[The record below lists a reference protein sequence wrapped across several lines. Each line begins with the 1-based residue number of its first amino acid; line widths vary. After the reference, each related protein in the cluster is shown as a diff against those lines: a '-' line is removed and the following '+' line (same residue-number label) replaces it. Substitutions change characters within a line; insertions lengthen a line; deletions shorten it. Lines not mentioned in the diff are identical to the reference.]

1 MMLSLL
7 LFIVFLGLRTYS
19 IAGMILLI
27 KVVVTGVYR
36 RDQFEKK
43 KVTDTLAMSMLVIL
57 IINLG
62 QLLLSFK
69 LPVDFPGFISPGGFH
84 NGGLITNAPLH
95 FDSFLFDCS
104 IFGICY
110 GITGV
115 RLGQVKAK
123 KNLLIFLIFLVIFL
137 AILFVPYFAYLLIK

>member
-1 MMLSLL
+1 MMLSLVL
-7 LFIVFLGLRTYS
+7 SIVFLGLLIYS
-19 IAGMILLI
+19 IVGLVLLLRI
-27 KVVVTGVYR
+27 VTGVYR
-36 RDQFEKK
+36 YDHFEKK
-43 KVTDTLAMSMLVIL
+43 KNKDALVMSMLVIL

-69 LPVDFPGFISPGGFH
+69 LPVDFPVFISPGGFH
-84 NGGLITNAPLH
+84 NGGLITNDPLH

-123 KNLLIFLIFLVIFL
+123 KNLFIFLIFLVIFL
-137 AILFVPYFAYLLIK
+137 AIIFVPSFVYLLIK

>member
-1 MMLSLL
+1 MMLSLVL
-7 LFIVFLGLRTYS
+7 SIVFLGLPIYS
-19 IAGMILLI
+19 IVGLILLLRI
-27 KVVVTGVYR
+27 VTGVYR
-36 RDQFEKK
+36 YDQFEKK
-43 KVTDTLAMSMLVIL
+43 KISDALVMSMLVIL

-69 LPVDFPGFISPGGFH
+69 LPVDFPGFIYPGGYR
-84 NGGLITNAPLH
+84 NGGLITNDPLH

-115 RLGQVKAK
+115 RFGQAKSK

>member
-84 NGGLITNAPLH
+84 NGGLITNDPLH

-115 RLGQVKAK
+115 RLGQAK
-123 KNLLIFLIFLVIFL
+123 SKKTF
-137 AILFVPYFAYLLIK
+137 

>member
-7 LFIVFLGLRTYS
+7 LFIVFLGLLIYS
-19 IAGMILLI
+19 IVGLVLLLRI
-27 KVVVTGVYR
+27 VTGVYR
-36 RDQFEKK
+36 YDHFEKK
-43 KVTDTLAMSMLVIL
+43 KITDALVMSMLVIL

-69 LPVDFPGFISPGGFH
+69 LTVDFPGFIYPGGYH
-84 NGGLITNAPLH
+84 NGGLITNDPLH

-137 AILFVPYFAYLLIK
+137 AIIFVPSFVYLLIK

>member
-1 MMLSLL
+1 MLSLVL
-7 LFIVFLGLRTYS
+7 SIVFLGLLIYS
-19 IAGMILLI
+19 IVGLVLLLRI
-27 KVVVTGVYR
+27 VTGVYR
-36 RDQFEKK
+36 YDHFEKK
-43 KVTDTLAMSMLVIL
+43 KNKDALVMSMLVIL

-69 LPVDFPGFISPGGFH
+69 LAVDFPVFIYPGGYH
-84 NGGLITNAPLH
+84 NGGLITNDPLH

-110 GITGV
+110 GITGI
-115 RLGQVKAK
+115 RFGQAKSK
-123 KNLLIFLIFLVIFL
+123 KNLLILLIFL